1 MTGQTGAPADGSKQP
16 ATAKAQQK
24 RRAKVEEDAPEASGA
39 DDSNDR
45 QEDQRLAKIQRT
57 DEGEEDREARRVRL
71 VRVAQETKGII
82 PTILTVTPGA
92 PPDGRKYLLDKL
104 PQLDQKNCPKV
115 RTLVKVVE
123 GDTFNTAIN
132 LANAAQFL
140 DHKDTKPVC
149 VLNMA
154 NASVVGGGWEHGAM
168 AQEEE
173 LCFRSS
179 LSFTLKKE
187 LYPIDSLGA
196 IYSPTIVIFREDTRK
211 RHRWM
216 DLGKP
221 EWLPIVGV
229 VSIAAECGPAVV
241 VDDSK
246 KHRYAKVK
254 DRDLMKGKMRL
265 VLRIAATHGHRRLV
279 LGALGCGVFQNPKH
293 DVADCWLEVM
303 KEKEFIGW
311 FEAIVFA
318 IVDPGHRT
326 GNLGIFRECL
336 DGVKL

>member
-1 MTGQTGAPADGSKQP
+1 MTGAPADGSKQP
-16 ATAKAQQK
+16 VTVKVQK
-24 RRAKVEEDAPEASGA
+24 RRSEVKNVPDASCANESNVRQKAQRPAKV
-39 DDSNDR
+39 
-45 QEDQRLAKIQRT
+45 QKT
-57 DEGEEDREARRVRL
+57 DEGEEDSRTRRARL
-71 VRVAQETKGII
+71 VRVAQETKSII
-82 PTILTVTPGA
+82 PTILTVTPNA
-92 PPDGRKYLLDKL
+92 PPDGYKYSLDKL
-104 PQLDQKNCPKV
+104 PPLDQKKCPNV

-140 DHKDTKPVC
+140 DHKDTEPVC

-154 NASVVGGGWEHGAM
+154 NADHIGGGWEHGAM

-179 LSFTLKKE
+179 LSFTLKKQF
-187 LYPIDSLGA
+187 YPIGSLSA
-196 IYSPTIVIFREDTRK
+196 IYSPTIVVFREDTRK

-229 VSIAAECGPAVV
+229 VSIAAEVAPAVV
-241 VDDSK
+241 IDGSK
-246 KHRYAKVK
+246 KYRYANAE
-254 DRDLMKGKMRL
+254 DRDLIKDKMRL

-279 LGALGCGVFQNPKH
+279 LGALGCGAFMNPKH

-303 KEKEFIGW
+303 KEKEFKGW
-311 FEAIVFA
+311 FEAIVFG
-318 IVDPGHRT
+318 IVDPGLRT
-326 GNLGIFRECL
+326 GNLSIFRECF
-336 DGVKL
+336 DGLKL

>member
-1 MTGQTGAPADGSKQP
+1 MARAPADGSKQP
-16 ATAKAQQK
+16 VTAKVQQK
-24 RRAKVEEDAPEASGA
+24 RRTEVEEDEPQDSGTN
-39 DDSNDR
+39 DSNDR
-45 QEDQRLAKIQRT
+45 QEDQRPAKIQKT
-57 DEGEEDREARRVRL
+57 DEGEEDSNARRVRL
-71 VRVAQETKGII
+71 IRAAQETKTII

-92 PPDGRKYLLDKL
+92 PPDGHKYLLDEL

-115 RTLVKVVE
+115 RTFVKVVE

-140 DHKDTKPVC
+140 DHEDTRPVC

-154 NASVVGGGWEHGAM
+154 NAEHIGGGWEHGAM

-187 LYPIDSLGA
+187 FYPIGSLGA
-196 IYSPTIVIFREDTRK
+196 IYSPTVVVFREDTRK

-221 EWLPIVGV
+221 EWLPVVGV
-229 VSIAAECGPAVV
+229 VSIAAEVGPAVTI
-241 VDDSK
+241 DDSK
-246 KHRYAKVK
+246 KYRYANAE

-279 LGALGCGVFQNPKH
+279 LGALGCGAFQNPKH

-303 KEKEFIGW
+303 KEKEFKGW
-311 FEAIVFA
+311 FEAIVFG

-326 GNLGIFRECL
+326 GNLSIFQECL
-336 DGVKL
+336 NGVKL